1 MPITSR
7 IIPVTLVGSRLVPCV
22 LVGDDMFFTV
32 GVSVIGCVDII
43 GG

>member
-1 MPITSR
+1 MPINTKIVPSA
-7 IIPVTLVGSRLVPCV
+7 LVGSQLVPCV